1 MNRPTPQQQ
10 RSRATVEK
18 ILAAANLEFAA
29 RGSAATTTTQIADRA
44 GVSVGALYRFF
55 PDKQAIGLALG
66 ERYLVDAT
74 ARFEP
79 LLSGIA
85 SLDGVPAALGPIV
98 HAAADLALD
107 HPGYYQLTR
116 EVAPGHHDSAGAVVR
131 TAMVDVFDQLIEG
144 LGGRPDPRRR
154 VVITLVIETVRHTL
168 ATCPTTEP
176 ERSMIV
182 HELAE
187 MIVTYA
193 RVRLAPGSS

>member
-1 MNRPTPQQQ
+1 MNRPTPQQE

-29 RGSAATTTTQIADRA
+29 RGSATTTTTQIADRA

-79 LLSGIA
+79 LLSDIA
-85 SLDGVPAALGPIV
+85 SLDGVPAALRSIV
-98 HAAADLALD
+98 YAAADLAGE

-116 EVAPGHHDSAGAVVR
+116 EVAPGDHGSAGAVVR
-131 TAMVDVFDQLIEG
+131 FAMVETFDQLLVR
-144 LGGRPDPRRR
+144 LGARPDPRRR

-168 ATCPTTEP
+168 ATSPTTEP
-176 ERSMIV
+176 DRSTIV

-187 MIVTYA
+187 MVVTYA
-193 RVRLAPGSS
+193 RLRLAPEMS

>member
-1 MNRPTPQQQ
+1 MNRPAPQQD

-29 RGSAATTTTQIADRA
+29 RGSTATTTTQIADRA

-79 LLSGIA
+79 LLSGIV
-85 SLDGVPAALGPIV
+85 SLDGVPAALGPII
-98 HAAADLALD
+98 HAAADLAVD

-116 EVAPGHHDSAGAVVR
+116 EVAPGDHGSAGAVVR
-131 TAMVDVFDQLIEG
+131 SSMVDAFDELISR
-144 LGGRPDPRRR
+144 LGARPDPRRR

-168 ATCPTTEP
+168 ATCPTAEP

-182 HELAE
+182 DELAE
-187 MIVTYA
+187 MVVMYA
-193 RVRLAPGSS
+193 RLRIAPNSS